1 MSGCGRATAPVPP
14 VTKRVSTIAVDGNIV
29 EASCGQCQLGLDG
42 EGCSLAVRIGDT
54 SYFVDGTGLDDHGDA
69 HGDEGMCNCIRRAK
83 VSGDVVDGRFVA
95 TQFELLPNDT
105 DIPTTY

>member
-1 MSGCGRATAPVPP
+1 
-14 VTKRVSTIAVDGNIV
+14 
-29 EASCGQCQLGLDG
+29 LGLDG